1 MVAAIELVQVRA
13 SSLPSV
19 DCDLM
24 DDHCLFERR
33 DDGIGLITF
42 NRPERMNAIS
52 PEMYALIIRFIG
64 EAEVDPAVR
73 CVVLTGAGRAF
84 CAGIDTTAM
93 TAAASQEP
101 VADRP
106 KSALS
111 EHVAATEALRKRQD
125 AVGLRLHQMNKP
137 TIAIVN
143 GHAIGA
149 GFAMALAC
157 DMRVI
162 GEAAVI
168 STGFGRLGLAGDGGA
183 TYWLTKMVPS
193 GIARELCFTSE
204 NIPAERARALGIANR
219 VFPQETLLEQGLEF
233 ALQFAKGP
241 TTIYGKMKENLNN
254 AWHMSPKQSL
264 DIEATNMGLSRL
276 TNDYQE
282 AIRAYRD
289 RRPPEFTGT

>member
-1 MVAAIELVQVRA
+1 
-13 SSLPSV
+13 
-19 DCDLM
+19 M

-33 DDGIGLITF
+33 DDGIGLLTF

-52 PEMYALIIRFIG
+52 PEMYALIIRYIG
-64 EAEVDPAVR
+64 EAEADPAVR
-73 CVVLTGAGRAF
+73 CLVLTGAGRAF
-84 CAGIDTTAM
+84 CAGIDTGAM
-93 TAAASQEP
+93 AAASAA
-101 VADRP
+101 ADSGAGAAAP
-106 KSALS
+106 QAKSALS
-111 EHVAATEALRKRQD
+111 DLVASTEALRKRQD

-137 TIAIVN
+137 TIAIIN

-157 DMRVI
+157 DMRVMS
-162 GEAAVI
+162 ESAVI

-204 NIPAERARALGIANR
+204 NIPSERAKSLGIANR
-219 VFPQETLLEQGLEF
+219 VFPAETLLAQGMEF

-254 AWHMSPKQSL
+254 SWFMSPKQAL
-264 DIEATNMGLSRL
+264 DSEATNMGLSRL

-282 AIRAYRD
+282 AIRAYREK
-289 RRPPEFTGT
+289 RSPEYTGT